1 MPDPIEDAPMVMGAV
16 SHDPLRV
23 KCVTQK
29 TAIPA
34 PRVRR
39 ALARIAK
46 YLRVT
51 EGPGVCESCGLK
63 TAVLTI
69 GI

>member
-1 MPDPIEDAPMVMGAV
+1 MVTGAV
-16 SHDPLRV
+16 SLDRLCT

-39 ALARIAK
+39 ALGRIAR
-46 YLRVT
+46 YILVS
-51 EGPGVCESCGLK
+51 EGPGVCEKCGLK
-63 TAVLTI
+63 TAVIRI
-69 GI
+69 GD